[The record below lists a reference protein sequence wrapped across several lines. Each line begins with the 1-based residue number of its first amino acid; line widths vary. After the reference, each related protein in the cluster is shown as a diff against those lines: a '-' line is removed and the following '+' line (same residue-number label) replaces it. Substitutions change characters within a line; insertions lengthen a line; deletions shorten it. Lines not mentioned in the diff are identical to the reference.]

1 MDVSA
6 GRLTG
11 KVAIITGAGR
21 GLGRAFAL
29 RYAGEGA
36 RLLLPDIDLGNVE
49 ETAEMIRS
57 GGGEAS
63 AMYTDISD
71 EDAVLEMAEEGMR
84 LYGRVDILLNDAA
97 MCHGIE
103 PRSWDA
109 WPVEMWDRFFEV
121 NVRGTWLCCKTIAP
135 IMIKQKSGRIINIC
149 SNIIKQVPSPGSLP
163 YACSKAAVYHLTQCL
178 AKALGPSGINVNAI
192 GPGLTATDGV
202 LSLPEHEKMLD
213 GAIDRQCLKRWEVPE
228 DLVGAAVFL
237 ASGDAD
243 FITGQFLLVD
253 GGAAFI

>member
-1 MDVSA
+1 MDVSD
-6 GRLTG
+6 GKLKD
-11 KVAIITGAGR
+11 KVAIVTGAGR
-21 GLGRAFAL
+21 GLGKAFAL

-36 RLLLPDIDLGNVE
+36 RLLLPDIGLESVE
-49 ETAEMIRS
+49 DTAEMICNK
-57 GGGEAS
+57 GGEAV

-71 EDAVLEMAEEGMR
+71 EKATLEMAEEVMR
-84 LYGRVDILLNDAA
+84 RYGRIDILLNNAA

-109 WPVEMWDRFFEV
+109 WPVEIWDRYFEI
-121 NVRGTWLCCKTIAP
+121 NVRGTWLCCKAVAP
-135 IMIKQKSGRIINIC
+135 LMMNQKSGRIINIA
-149 SNIIKQVPSPGSLP
+149 SNIIKQSPSPGSLP

-178 AKALGPSGINVNAI
+178 AKALGPSGVNVNAI

-202 LSLPEHEKMLD
+202 LSLPDHEKMLD
-213 GAIDRQCLKRWEVPE
+213 GAIERQCLKRWEVPE

-237 ASGDAD
+237 ASSDAD

-253 GGAAFI
+253 GGAAFL